1 MKIDSRFK
9 LRKIA
14 GETIIVN
21 QGTVGADLT
30 KIISLNETATFLF
43 NEMSGKE
50 FTVAD
55 VEKALKDTY
64 EVDDATVAKDSAAWV
79 DALKN
84 SGVITE

>member
-30 KIISLNETATFLF
+30 KIISLNETASFLF
-43 NEMSGKE
+43 EKLAGKE
-50 FTVAD
+50 FTIED
-55 VEKALKDTY
+55 VKKLLTDTY
-64 EVDDATVAKDSAAWV
+64 EVDDATVAKDSASWV
-79 DALKN
+79 EALKN
-84 SGVITE
+84 SGVITD